1 MFWRQASSRV
11 GQQRMQMDRL
21 LLLSQLAR
29 MKCGTSFRYFSAA
42 FATGRGACAFAVIA
56 LLSCSQQLVTGAMA
70 GPREDAAAAMKRCDA
85 LADNKAWLDCH
96 DAATTQMRTAIQ
108 ATPGA
113 PVARPQMPQQF
124 GQEDL
129 RSPRP
134 NPASRGQIKRLTARV
149 ANFSFSPT
157 GYFTVALDNGQVW
170 RQVDGDTNYARFRM
184 PASRNLVNIE
194 HGFLRSYNLHIQGA
208 SEGYKVHRVQ

>member
-1 MFWRQASSRV
+1 M
-11 GQQRMQMDRL
+11 
-21 LLLSQLAR
+21 
-29 MKCGTSFRYFSAA
+29 
-42 FATGRGACAFAVIA
+42 IA
-56 LLSCSQQLVTGAMA
+56 LLGCSQQLIASAMA
-70 GPREDAAAAMKRCDA
+70 GPREDAAAAMKRCDT

-96 DAATTQMRTAIQ
+96 DAATAQMRAAIQ

-113 PVARPQMPQQF
+113 PAAQPQMPQQF

-129 RSPRP
+129 RSARP

-149 ANFSFSPT
+149 VNFSISPT

-170 RQVDGDTNYARFRM
+170 RQVDGDTNYARFRT

-194 HGFLRSYNLHIQGA
+194 RGFLRSYNLHIQGA
-208 SEGYKVHRVQ
+208 SEGYKVHRVR